1 VQHFHWFVARESAV
15 PGRIENWQLGYFG
28 EVVVAFESIN
38 PHNPSEVIGKF
49 EGAGPYDVEIAVV
62 HALSTAPKPPSPAI
76 GKGSEATFL
85 ETEKES
91 RHSRYWRKS

>member
-1 VQHFHWFVARESAV
+1 MATDGSKESA
-15 PGRIENWQLGYFG
+15 PAGRTAG
-28 EVVVAFESIN
+28 ELAN
-38 PHNPSEVIGKF
+38 GTGSELH
-49 EGAGPYDVEIAVV
+49 VV

-91 RHSRYWRKS
+91 RHSHYWRKS